1 MRMCLRLALLFA
13 SLLRAASLMAVGPKP
28 VRLFIEQVVTSV
40 AWQTQ
45 CVKEGRRP
53 LREGVDVSVLPNDK
67 GQGLY
72 ALRDMDAGE
81 LIARYEGQLLEDTD
95 YQAGA
100 SSGAYA
106 MGLANGKVVDGED
119 PRRSNFVRYINH
131 SVLRANCRAED
142 AFDET
147 SNIAA
152 VFLETTRPIRAGD
165 ELLFDYGAEYWD
177 SRAPRFSPA
186 RLKIDFF

>member
-1 MRMCLRLALLFA
+1 MVVLMLTLSLILPAPQLA
-13 SLLRAASLMAVGPKP
+13 
-28 VRLFIEQVVTSV
+28 TDV
-40 AWQTQ
+40 AWQRQ
-45 CVKEGRRP
+45 CVEKGWRP

-72 ALRDMDAGE
+72 ALRDLDAGE
-81 LIARYEGQLLEDTD
+81 LIARYEGELLENAD
-95 YQAGA
+95 YQSGA

-131 SVLRANCRAED
+131 SVLRANCKAED

-147 SNIAA
+147 SQIAA
-152 VFLETTRPIRAGD
+152 VFVGFHCHRHV
-165 ELLFDYGAEYWD
+165 
-177 SRAPRFSPA
+177 
-186 RLKIDFF
+186 